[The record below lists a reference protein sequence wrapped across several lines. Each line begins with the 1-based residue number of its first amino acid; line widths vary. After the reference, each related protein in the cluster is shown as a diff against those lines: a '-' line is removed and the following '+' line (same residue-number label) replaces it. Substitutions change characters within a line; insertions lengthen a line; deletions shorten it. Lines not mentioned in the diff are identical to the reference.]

1 MTAQIPQKA
10 GGSHKPGQTLV
21 SLGTLVFFG
30 VLLEQVTTLM
40 QHLLGCMAGYL
51 LQALPWVF
59 VQACDS
65 LLADLLDLHHLF
77 ACLNL
82 LATVGP
88 VVRCALG
95 IG

>member
-1 MTAQIPQKA
+1 MTAQIPQKT
-10 GGSHKPGQTLV
+10 GGSHKSRQTLV

-30 VLLEQVTTLM
+30 ALLEQITTPM

-51 LQALPWVF
+51 LLALPWVF

-65 LLADLLDLHHLF
+65 LLADLPDLHHLF
-77 ACLNL
+77 ACLSL
-82 LATVGP
+82 LAAVGP

-95 IG
+95 IS